1 MSLGAA
7 RLASVGL
14 AVLLAAGCGPAGPR
28 SLALGVESCTHCH
41 MTIMEQRFSAQAI
54 TETGKVFG
62 FDDVGC
68 LASWLAGSP
77 PPTASLWVW
86 SAIPE
91 EGWLPAERAAYVRND
106 TLRTPMRSG
115 VAAVSPGAAADSLT
129 AVLGGTL
136 VGWAEVRGAAHTHS
150 PTTGS

>member
-1 MSLGAA
+1 MSLGAT

-28 SLALGVESCTHCH
+28 ALALGAESCTHCH
-41 MTIMEQRFSAQAI
+41 MTIMEARFSAQAI
-54 TETGKVFG
+54 TETGKVFV

-68 LASWLAGSP
+68 LASWLAASP

-86 SAIPE
+86 STIPG
-91 EGWLPAERAAYVRND
+91 EGWLPAERAVYARSD

-115 VAAVSPGAAADSLT
+115 LAAVSPGAAADSL
-129 AVLGGTL
+129 AAALGGAL
-136 VGWAEVRGAAHTHS
+136 VGWDEVRRAAHTHS
-150 PTTGS
+150 PTGS